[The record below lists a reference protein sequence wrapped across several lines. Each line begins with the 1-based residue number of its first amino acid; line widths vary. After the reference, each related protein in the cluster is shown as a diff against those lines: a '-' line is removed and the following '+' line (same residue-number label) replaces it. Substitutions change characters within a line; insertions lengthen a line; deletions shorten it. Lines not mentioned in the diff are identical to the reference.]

1 MVLLDAAPM
10 MEGRVMAGIDDL
22 FKGNILAG
30 LAIGVGVVVLAPVVV
45 PLVAGIGKPLAK
57 AAIKTGITL
66 YDRALEATAE
76 MGEVFE
82 DLVAE
87 ARAELQTPAE
97 SAPLERAQASVD
109 SAMAAAAEEPKA

>member
-1 MVLLDAAPM
+1 
-10 MEGRVMAGIDDL
+10 MAGIEDVL
-22 FKGNILAG
+22 KGNILAG

-66 YDRALEATAE
+66 YDKALEATAE

-87 ARAELQTPAE
+87 ARAELQA
-97 SAPLERAQASVD
+97 SAGPPPLDDTQASPD
-109 SAMAAAAEEPKA
+109 TAMAAAPQEPKA